1 MIWSLT
7 RYVDCQYIELGVRK
21 VNKSYLDYLALRNVP
36 LSVSDAIAFV
46 TFVLWSLLQA
56 PRPSTN
62 ELLNCC
68 LQCKLS
74 SFYRYANIV
83 VTIKAA
89 FLNRSVNSMSKKAR
103 GRGYSLLWA
112 ECLSANGSYKRKGN
126 NGELGGPLKLP
137 RVKLKSRKL
146 SDWVYIFSRLKTAH
160 NRCNGLK
167 L

>member
-1 MIWSLT
+1 M
-7 RYVDCQYIELGVRK
+7 
-21 VNKSYLDYLALRNVP
+21 
-36 LSVSDAIAFV
+36 
-46 TFVLWSLLQA
+46 
-56 PRPSTN
+56 
-62 ELLNCC
+62 
-68 LQCKLS
+68 
-74 SFYRYANIV
+74 

-89 FLNRSVNSMSKKAR
+89 FLNRSAISLSKKAR

-137 RVKLKSRKL
+137 RVKSRKL

-167 L
+167 LN